1 MSIFLRFNLIVITI
15 FIAAFILGEIRIL
28 FDIRDKVDSEIQM
41 TAKIMDYLVDARL
54 SEMRQNWAAIRPA
67 PTSDAQLKSLFELQ
81 NLRDM
86 PHLNIEFISTSG
98 ALIDSNRS
106 IDQNL
111 PDYLPQ
117 WLTQLL
123 TEYLVQEPITSP
135 VTIAGQPLG
144 NIVIST
150 NVNSELIDIWAES
163 NRIFF
168 PLIMGFFLACF
179 FIAGLAS
186 MILRPADRML
196 LQYRQIKN
204 SSKSSKHRSWF
215 NIKQFLTVNKEFE
228 AVTLQLENH
237 YQQLVTLNE
246 KMLQLQEQERKQLSA
261 DLHDEIGQHITALR
275 FDIASLKAADEISD
289 IQNIVNDIDIA
300 SLGMVDTIRTTL
312 QRLRP
317 PALEKIG
324 LVGSLRELTNQ
335 WQLRYQQHKLYFQ
348 LNGDYPMVVDELI
361 ELTVYRI
368 IQECLT
374 NISRHAGERVII
386 RIALTF
392 EDEAIS
398 LSVKDDGKGFDQHK
412 MASGYGITGM
422 QERVESV
429 GGTMQLM
436 TEYNSG
442 TTLTFH
448 LPLMRE

>member
-1 MSIFLRFNLIVITI
+1 
-15 FIAAFILGEIRIL
+15 
-28 FDIRDKVDSEIQM
+28 
-41 TAKIMDYLVDARL
+41 
-54 SEMRQNWAAIRPA
+54 
-67 PTSDAQLKSLFELQ
+67 
-81 NLRDM
+81 M